1 MANNT
6 RKKNTR
12 EQAERSFTNIDSSS
26 ASTTLRKMS
35 LSALATV
42 LTAATCL
49 GGQPILAS
57 SNILLPPT
65 TAAFAAEVH
74 KNDPNPW
81 LHKPNILEYQRYRY
95 QNSNGDAGYVGDDQI
110 GDWDRIKNKSMMYA
124 RVEESGGNR
133 YLVFDVFFNNDGKS
147 MLTAS
152 KQQQY
157 VWQVPFAVADLNNGA
172 YKSDTVTDL
181 RFDFY
186 KRNEKSKDTPATL
199 SHDIQLFEH
208 DEKKSFSV
216 GVLQDG
222 YGKENSTYTN
232 TLGIRAGNSK
242 NKDIYTTFHT
252 TEAKLDPTIK
262 KAIALPYP
270 YSKYSYGL
278 GLKTTNVNYAVKL
291 HCKVKLR
298 PNVTKDEIQ
307 NAFTWTNTSSFAR
320 NTNSSYTFI
329 SGRTHDEN
337 FRRTKSDDLPP
348 KLYFNGKELTDNSSS
363 ITVYQGESNN
373 FTFGTSDNSE
383 KVTNFSVGGFP
394 GSGNDS
400 GNFNEINDNG
410 MPATENS
417 KHTVTKSVA
426 LTHKNGDTPVNS
438 DYTIT
443 VSATD
448 ASGNKAEKTIT
459 VHLRNQNLKHKA
471 PTTTPI
477 TVDWGHKPD
486 EDELKKHV
494 SGADGGTLTF
504 DSIPETKIPEQY
516 FNGKDTLPAH
526 ASGKVTY
533 SDGSYHNVTV
543 PVNVRKPL
551 SLQHKLNGNTVNATV
566 GDPLTKA
573 GNKVDAKEYLG
584 KLDDATKKKI
594 KSAEWVNGEPSTDVA
609 GKRTYTAKVT
619 FSDGSTAEEKVT
631 FTVRPQKP
639 TIETDLT
646 GVAGVENK
654 EVVVYAGPGTEGS
667 TVTLKDSKGK
677 QIGTGKVGAD
687 GKVTITVKDGIP
699 EGKITAV
706 TTTADSVS
714 SDESEPKNA
723 SKDDQKPTLAAD
735 KNNVEVEVGKDLT
748 ITLTAKDNLKVDR
761 IDTAAAT
768 IALFNNDPTK
778 LFSNPTRAGSKYDSK
793 NTDTQ
798 KKLTYTFS
806 GFKSEE
812 IGTYNLTFKAF
823 DSAGNESAPVT
834 VTVKVKEKLAN
845 KPTAKPYSVE
855 INKEL
860 GDEDA
865 KKTIA
870 RANKLPK
877 GTKFTWAKDGKPNTS
892 TVGTEKDGK
901 VVVTIPT
908 NDKDHPQVETVD
920 VKVTVKDTKSPKV
933 TIWQKGEG
941 DTYNTIDA
949 GYPNGKKHPP
959 VFTINTYRGDKNDIK
974 ITATDNSGEVTTL
987 TLTPK
992 TPGETEK
999 TPTGTGTTDAP
1010 KTLML
1015 DDITPLNTK
1024 PGKYKRT
1031 ITAVD
1036 PSGNTTTVA
1045 VEFVVKT
1052 QAEKYSKVTGTSVTY
1067 KMSSGTTHPDPKSGI
1082 NAEAVQKLPKD
1093 AKYSWVNEPDWNT
1106 PVEQK
1111 DAEVLITFP
1120 DGSTEK
1126 VDTKV
1131 TVKDDIAPV
1140 IENPAT
1146 NQVEHNDGK
1155 MYYQFKVHK
1164 GKPFDIEIKSY
1175 DNSGKIS
1182 SATIPSSFPGH
1193 DGNIVIDNKDG
1204 NSANKPATIHI
1215 KGTAQRDATIAN
1227 SSDNKWSRTLTV
1239 TDNAGKQSTLN
1250 IQISVYTDAEEHTA
1264 TASKVNN
1271 PASKDAIKDAIKIT
1285 KYDASNTP
1293 INKTGITFDVVG
1305 NIPTENGNYT
1315 IPVTIHYPDK
1325 STEKVEVPVKIQ
1337 RDSND
1342 FEPEGKTIEVSWHS
1356 SAKELKKKVTSFG
1369 DNNGLK
1375 WKSTVE
1381 PDEKNKPTVTI
1392 VDDKSVPNTDN
1403 PGESKVQVKVTYSD
1417 GSSDVATVTVKVL
1430 DPQSETYTPEGQTIK
1445 VDYNKKKNTTIENS
1459 VKTDGIKLKKNGTDT
1474 TLPADAT
1481 VTIDN
1486 NDTIPD
1492 GTQPGD
1498 FNIPVT
1504 ITYKDGS
1511 KSHATVKVTVGKPQ
1525 SETHTPKVDNS
1536 GITKKYG
1543 ESSPSESEI
1552 IAKVTVPDKP
1562 DDTKITVDQ
1571 GQIPIDTKTPGIVN
1585 VKVTVKYPDGSEDHV
1600 EVPVTVGDPDNVTHK
1615 ASATPIELHKNEAQP
1630 TEQQIKDKVTTG
1642 VSANEDQPTITVDT
1656 GKIPT
1661 TDKTGTTNV
1670 PVTIT
1675 YKDKTSTTVQVP
1687 VIVKDWNKDEYPP
1700 SAEPV
1705 EEPYNTSKDTI
1716 KNDII
1721 NAVTVDWPD
1730 KNDKTKPQPKV
1741 TITSEDKDIPSGT
1754 EPGTKT
1760 VKVTV
1765 TYPDTST
1772 KEVTVDVTIKNKQ
1785 SDTFE
1790 PKVTPVVKP
1799 YDTKKDE
1806 IENAIKDAVKIP
1818 DFKSKEGEKKPEISI
1833 VTGDGNTVPDGQTPG
1848 SYTVKVKITY
1858 PDKTEK
1864 VVKVPVTISSKESD
1878 AYPPKA
1884 DSITKKNGEKP
1895 SEDEIKNAV
1904 KIPNWPSDKGE
1915 VKKTVDSNS
1924 IPDGNKGGTFNVPV
1938 TVTYPD
1944 GSTTVINVPVTIKS
1958 PTATAKKVVTVP
1970 KGAEPKPEDM
1980 IANKD
1985 KFPDGTQF
1993 EWSKKPDTKT
2003 ENNGVT
2009 GKVKITIPGSDTPQE
2024 VTVTV
2029 NVVDPTAS
2037 EVNVPQGTDLPDA
2050 KDVIKDSSDKS
2061 KYPDKTKFEWK
2072 TSDKPDT
2079 NNSGPKTGKII
2090 VTLPGQDPVEVDVKV
2105 NVLPTPEANIVN
2117 IPQNGTDFPI
2127 ASDVIKDSTDKNKFP
2142 KGTTFEWKT
2151 KPDTKQSGNNKK
2163 GTITVT
2169 VPGVNGK
2176 TGTSSDVEVTVNV
2189 TPKPTAKETSVIQ
2202 NSDPDPKNS
2211 IANNGDFPDG
2221 TTFTWGT
2228 KENGKPDKPDT
2239 SKTGKQTGT
2248 VVVTVP
2254 GIKDPITVP
2263 VSVNVIPSPVTKDMT
2278 VLQKKD
2284 GDATGKEPNAEDA
2297 IANKG
2302 DFPQGTQFG
2311 WKKEKGKETG
2321 KPDTSKTGNQPG
2333 IVTVTVPGETAVDIQ
2348 VNVLVVPNP
2357 KGKTV
2362 NVPQNGNVPE
2372 PKDMIANNGDFPE
2385 KTTFTWADNGKP
2397 STSNTGEQT
2406 GTVSVTIPGMEKPVS
2421 VPVTVNVVAQNTPF
2435 INDGKAENKPD
2446 NNGSADKDKTTITG
2460 KTQPGNTVTVKDNS
2474 GKTVGT
2480 PVKADEKGNFT
2491 IEIDKKDPNTK
2502 LTLVPSKG
2510 NNEGTPLEVTVTAKP
2525 KAPTITVPSD
2535 NAGGKQGDGNV
2546 TVTPPTDATV
2556 TTVEITVK
2564 PNPLN
2569 GPEQPVRTIVVK
2581 NDNGTWKIDGNNP
2594 TDATVDNNGNV
2605 TIPAKNLE
2613 DGSTITAVAKNKN
2626 NTSDTATN
2634 KTGYKTPQI
2643 KNEGQSSPQITDN
2656 NGDSGKQKITGVV
2669 TVPGATVTVTGA
2681 DGKQIG
2687 GPVTAD
2693 NDGKFE
2699 ITIDKQTP
2707 GTIITLTPTNGTGDG
2722 AKTGDRV
2729 ELTVGG
2735 AIATPKISTPNDGS
2749 ASVTPDESDTRVNK
2763 VVVTYTP
2770 EGSETTATIT
2780 VVAEGDNRVWKIDGN
2795 TTPNGVTVDSQTGKV
2810 TITAGKIKNGSKI
2823 TAQAENSADT
2833 SEKGKSEKV
2842 TDTVLRYTPHVDTA
2856 PNKPTVT
2863 TPIEGADQGSAIVTP
2878 PADAD
2883 TLLITFLPE
2892 GSSESATPVT
2902 ITVKKGAN
2910 GTWTI
2915 DGTTPTGVTV
2925 DSQTGKVTIP
2935 ATAVKGN
2942 SKVTAQAKK
2951 GDKQSEKVTGTT
2963 AGSEKKQPN
2972 KPGQEPTPIPTDK
2985 PLVVTPQD
2993 GEEQGSATVTPPAG
3007 ADSME
3012 ITYIPEGEKTSSG
3025 IGETEIPSL
3034 EELTPEL
3041 QPDSQKPGNN
3051 PGSATPGNTQGNTQ
3065 GNENPEGK
3073 TPENET
3079 PSRVT
3084 IKIKKDA
3091 EGKWKIVGDAP
3102 DGVTVDPKT
3111 GKVTIPANKVK
3122 DNTEITAKSKKGD
3135 KPSKTATG
3143 TVGNNPIDDLN
3154 IDDLIDNAGGNSN
3167 EKGKSHGENHD
3178 DGNGNGN
3185 GNGNANTGDTGND
3198 NTGDAGN
3205 KGDTLNPESGTHRN
3219 KHGDTIDANGAN
3231 NNRANGDD
3239 NGSTGNGAQGTQG
3252 SQDSQGTQSGS
3263 QGAPSESQAKI
3274 DKIRARHSSGKIA
3287 KSKLSNTGA
3296 AIAAI
3301 STIAALA
3308 AAVGGA
3314 IAVIRKKKRK

>member
-337 FRRTKSDDLPP
+337 FRRTKSDNLPP
-348 KLYFNGKELTDNSSS
+348 KLYFNGKEIDDKNNS
-363 ITVYQGESNN
+363 ITVYQGDKKQI
-373 FTFGTSDNSE
+373 TFGTSDNSE
-383 KVTNFSVGGFP
+383 KVTKFSVGGFP

-426 LTHKNGDTPVNS
+426 LTHKNGNTPANT

-448 ASGNKAEKTIT
+448 ASGNTAEKKVT
-459 VHLRNQNLKHKA
+459 VHLKNLNQKYPS
-471 PTTTPI
+471 PTADAL
-477 TVDWGHKPD
+477 TVDWGHKLN
-486 EDELKKHV
+486 EAELKKQIQ
-494 SGADGGTLTF
+494 GNDGNGEITFIDKKLPKTNLSESRFKHSKNTLQVA
-504 DSIPETKIPEQY
+504 SKIIY
-516 FNGKDTLPAH
+516 A
-526 ASGKVTY
+526 
-533 SDGSYHNVTV
+533 DGSYHLVNI
-543 PVNVRKPL
+543 PVIVKKPL
-551 SLQHKLNGNTVNATV
+551 AFEHLPKGSNNTVTV
-566 GDPLTKA
+566 GDKLKSPSDYITLENNT
-573 GNKVDAKEYLG
+573 GNKVKPQ
-584 KLDDATKKKI
+584 KV
-594 KSAEWVNGEPSTDVA
+594 EWYGGTPNSSTIGRFNNTARVH
-609 GKRTYTAKVT
+609 YTDGSRKDTTVT
-619 FSDGSTAEEKVT
+619 FNV
-631 FTVRPQKP
+631 KP
-639 TIETDLT
+639 KTPVIETDLN
-646 GVAGVENK
+646 GRAKIQNQK
-654 EVVVYAGPGTEGS
+654 VVVNVGTGFIPGATN
-667 TVTLKDSKGK
+667 TVTLYDANNNA
-677 QIGTGKVGAD
+677 IGSTTAIKD
-687 GKVTITVKDGIP
+687 GKATITVAGGIP
-699 EGKITAV
+699 AGDVYAITSSSYNNSQDKH
-706 TTTADSVS
+706 TNTFNLS
-714 SDESEPKNA
+714 SDKSENHQATEDKE
-723 SKDDQKPTLAAD
+723 KPTLTANDATAKVGENLSFSLEAKDDIKIDDFNIAAPLAKLVNNDFSRLKIEYQETKD
-735 KNNVEVEVGKDLT
+735 KAKHRKVKITILGMKASEVGEHK
-748 ITLTAKDNLKVDR
+748 LKFSVTD
-761 IDTAAAT
+761 AAGKT
-768 IALFNNDPTK
+768 TEK
-778 LFSNPTRAGSKYDSK
+778 EV
-793 NTDTQ
+793 
-798 KKLTYTFS
+798 KLTVKQPYELKANPITVDL
-806 GFKSEE
+806 GHE
-812 IGTYNLTFKAF
+812 LTN
-823 DSAGNESAPVT
+823 D
-834 VTVKVKEKLAN
+834 
-845 KPTAKPYSVE
+845 
-855 INKEL
+855 
-860 GDEDA
+860 DA
-865 KKTIA
+865 KKIFENSKNVPSGTTYTWV
-870 RANKLPK
+870 NKPGTDSTGNEKQGKVRVSIPGGETKDIDVAVTVQDTVKPVIKVYKK
-877 GTKFTWAKDGKPNTS
+877 GPGDTWTEVTEKITEGNTS
-892 TVGTEKDGK
+892 Y
-901 VVVTIPT
+901 
-908 NDKDHPQVETVD
+908 
-920 VKVTVKDTKSPKV
+920 TK
-933 TIWQKGEG
+933 I
-941 DTYNTIDA
+941 DTY
-949 GYPNGKKHPP
+949 H
-959 VFTINTYRGDKNDIK
+959 GDKCELK
-974 ITATDNSGEVTTL
+974 ITATDNSGNVTDLNINSLLTGLSSSDFESKKGAGSEQDPRAIKIAGNVPNGTAAGPYSRTL
-987 TLTPK
+987 VAVDGSGNQTNFPIRFIVHNQADKFGKITPK
-992 TPGETEK
+992 DITHSIPADGNNNNHPKAEDGISEASK
-999 TPTGTGTTDAP
+999 KDLPKGTT
-1010 KTLML
+1010 
-1015 DDITPLNTK
+1015 
-1024 PGKYKRT
+1024 
-1031 ITAVD
+1031 
-1036 PSGNTTTVA
+1036 
-1045 VEFVVKT
+1045 
-1052 QAEKYSKVTGTSVTY
+1052 
-1067 KMSSGTTHPDPKSGI
+1067 
-1082 NAEAVQKLPKD
+1082 
-1093 AKYSWVNEPDWNT
+1093 YSWVKEPDWNK
-1106 PVEQK
+1106 PGK
-1111 DAEVLITFP
+1111 DTTATVRITFP
-1120 DGSTEK
+1120 DGSH
-1126 VDTKV
+1126 VDVSPK
-1131 TVKDDIAPV
+1131 
-1140 IENPAT
+1140 
-1146 NQVEHNDGK
+1146 
-1155 MYYQFKVHK
+1155 
-1164 GKPFDIEIKSY
+1164 
-1175 DNSGKIS
+1175 
-1182 SATIPSSFPGH
+1182 
-1193 DGNIVIDNKDG
+1193 
-1204 NSANKPATIHI
+1204 
-1215 KGTAQRDATIAN
+1215 
-1227 SSDNKWSRTLTV
+1227 LTV
-1239 TDNAGKQSTLN
+1239 TDTIKPVIEKPDLGTAKHGNTDHYLLKVHRGEKFDLTLKVHDNTGKITGASLNDKVTDCGISTKTLTVDNAGNHSVKNPAIVHITGTAPTDEVVDQHWSRTVTVTDEAGNSSELP
-1250 IQISVYTDAEEHTA
+1250 IQIAVYTSAEEHTA
-1264 TASKVNN
+1264 TSKQVKKPFNSAVTVKDIQDAITTDYTSKDPNKKPVVSVKAGQTLPDGTTSGNSKVT
-1271 PASKDAIKDAIKIT
+1271 AIVTYPDGST
-1285 KYDASNTP
+1285 TE
-1293 INKTGITFDVVG
+1293 VVV
-1305 NIPTENGNYT
+1305 
-1315 IPVTIHYPDK
+1315 PVTIDDALSRTHIPKSNTIEKHYGSTKDDIEKSIKGGGISWPTGKVPTGNTTIEISDK
-1325 STEKVEVPVKIQ
+1325 TKIPSGTEPGTYEVPVKI
-1337 RDSND
+1337 
-1342 FEPEGKTIEVSWHS
+1342 
-1356 SAKELKKKVTSFG
+1356 
-1369 DNNGLK
+1369 
-1375 WKSTVE
+1375 
-1381 PDEKNKPTVTI
+1381 
-1392 VDDKSVPNTDN
+1392 
-1403 PGESKVQVKVTYSD
+1403 TYSD
-1417 GSSDVATVTVKVL
+1417 DSVGYATVNVKIGE
-1430 DPQSETYTPEGQTIK
+1430 PQSKSYNPQGNTLTF
-1445 VDYNKKKNTTIENS
+1445 DYNSKPNNDISGKITGVGNDQGISFGKNINRP
-1459 VKTDGIKLKKNGTDT
+1459 K
-1474 TLPADAT
+1474 DAT
-1481 VTIDN
+1481 VAIDN
-1486 NDTIPD
+1486 PNNIPD
-1492 GTQPGD
+1492 GTKAGD
-1498 FNIPVT
+1498 FDIPVT

-1511 KSHATVKVTVGKPQ
+1511 EDHTVVKVTIGKPQ
-1525 SETHTPKVDNS
+1525 SETNKPTVTN
-1536 GITKKYG
+1536 ITKEYG
-1543 ESSPSESEI
+1543 KTTNEAEVKTHVTFDSSKPTPTS
-1552 IAKVTVPDKP
+1552 VTVENAND
-1562 DDTKITVDQ
+1562 
-1571 GQIPIDTKTPGIVN
+1571 IPNGKTPGDVNINVNIV
-1585 VKVTVKYPDGSEDHV
+1585 YPDGSKSR
-1600 EVPVTVGDPDNVTHK
+1600 VTV
-1615 ASATPIELHKNEAQP
+1615 
-1630 TEQQIKDKVTTG
+1630 KVTTG
-1642 VSANEDQPTITVDT
+1642 DPDTKTYAPSAGEVKKNRRDKITAKDITGAVKTSTVKDKPAPTETKVELVNENNLPDMT
-1656 GKIPT
+1656 
-1661 TDKTGTTNV
+1661 KTGTTNV
-1670 PVTIT
+1670 PVKVT
-1675 YKDKTSTTVQVP
+1675 YPDGSEVVLEVP
-1687 VIVKDWNKDEYPP
+1687 VVVRDTDKDIYTP
-1700 SAEPV
+1700 
-1705 EEPYNTSKDTI
+1705 TSSTLEKRYGSTI
-1716 KNDII
+1716 SEKEITDK
-1721 NAVTVDWPD
+1721 VTVP
-1730 KNDKTKPQPKV
+1730 NFVGDKTKISYKV
-1741 TITSEDKDIPSGT
+1741 KDTKQI
-1754 EPGTKT
+1754 PGTNSNPGAYT
-1760 VKVTV
+1760 VPVTV
-1765 TYPDTST
+1765 TYPDNTS
-1772 KEVTVDVTIKNKQ
+1772 EDVDVNVTILNKD
-1785 SDTFE
+1785 SDSYE
-1790 PKVTPVVKP
+1790 PTATTL
-1799 YDTKKDE
+1799 TKKHGE
-1806 IENAIKDAVKIP
+1806 TISDADITNQVR
-1818 DFKSKEGEKKPEISI
+1818 
-1833 VTGDGNTVPDGQTPG
+1833 VPNYPSGAGKQQ
-1848 SYTVKVKITY
+1848 
-1858 PDKTEK
+1858 PDKTIQTGATL
-1864 VVKVPVTISSKESD
+1864 PNTNTPGESD
-1878 AYPPKA
+1878 
-1884 DSITKKNGEKP
+1884 
-1895 SEDEIKNAV
+1895 
-1904 KIPNWPSDKGE
+1904 
-1915 VKKTVDSNS
+1915 
-1924 IPDGNKGGTFNVPV
+1924 VPV

-1944 GSTTVINVPVTIKS
+1944 GTTDTVKVHVVVKDTDANTHTPQAAPLERNIDSGKPTEAEITSKVTIPTWPTSEAQKPTYSIADGDKSKIPAGDKAGKFEVPVTVKYPDNSTTVINVPITIKA

-1985 KFPDGTQF
+1985 KFPEGTQF
-1993 EWSKKPDTKT
+1993 EWKKENGSETGKPDTKT
-2003 ENNGVT
+2003 AGNTQGTVVVT
-2009 GKVKITIPGSDTPQE
+2009 VPDQPSQE

-2037 EVNVPQGTDLPDA
+2037 EVNVLQGKGLPKA
-2050 KDVIKDSSDKS
+2050 EDVIKDSDKTN
-2061 KYPDKTKFEWK
+2061 KYPDGTTFEWK

-2105 NVLPTPEANIVN
+2105 NVLPTPVAKVVN
-2117 IPQNGTDFPI
+2117 VPQNDPLPDASNGI
-2127 ASDVIKDSTDKNKFP
+2127 ANKDKFP
-2142 KGTTFEWKT
+2142 KDTTYTWKGN
-2151 KPDTKQSGNNKK
+2151 KPDTKDSGTQK

-2176 TGTSSDVEVTVNV
+2176 PGTSADVEVTVNV
-2189 TPKPTAKETSVIQ
+2189 TPEPKAKDTSVIQ

-2211 IANNGDFPDG
+2211 IQDNDKFPE
-2221 TTFTWGT
+2221 GT
-2228 KENGKPDKPDT
+2228 KFEWSKGQDGKSGKPDT
-2239 SKTGKQTGT
+2239 STTGEKTVN

-2254 GIKDPITVP
+2254 GQEPQTVK
-2263 VSVNVIPSPVTKDMT
+2263 VKVNVTASPEGKDVT
-2278 VLQKKD
+2278 VLQNNTPDPSGLISNKD
-2284 GDATGKEPNAEDA
+2284 KLTEAT
-2297 IANKG
+2297 
-2302 DFPQGTQFG
+2302 FG
-2311 WKKEKGKETG
+2311 WKKDNKGNEIG

-2333 IVTVTVPGETAVDIQ
+2333 VVTVQVPGMTPVDVP

-2357 KGKTV
+2357 KDKTV
-2362 NVPQNGNVPE
+2362 NVHVGDSPSAENS
-2372 PKDMIANNGDFPE
+2372 IANKNDLPKGT
-2385 KTTFTWADNGKP
+2385 KFTWA
-2397 STSNTGEQT
+2397 TGENGTPDTKTAGNKQ
-2406 GTVSVTIPGMEKPVS
+2406 GTVVVTIPGITNPVN
-2421 VPVTVNVVAQNTPF
+2421 VKVTVNVVDKDKPF
-2435 INDGKAENKPD
+2435 INDGKAENTPTKP
-2446 NNGSADKDKTTITG
+2446 DKTTITG
-2460 KTQPGNTVTVKDNS
+2460 KGTPDATIKVQDSNGNALKDGNKEIAVTVGKDGS
-2474 GKTVGT
+2474 FTVDV
-2480 PVKADEKGNFT
+2480 PHQNPD
-2491 IEIDKKDPNTK
+2491 TK
-2502 LTLVPSKG
+2502 LTLVPSKA

-2525 KAPTITVPSD
+2525 KAPTITVPSE
-2535 NAGGKQGDGNV
+2535 NEGGKQGDGNV

-2569 GPEQPVRTIVVK
+2569 GPEEPVRTIVLTKDK
-2581 NDNGTWKIDGNNP
+2581 NNKWTIDGNNP
-2594 TDATVDNNGNV
+2594 TGAIVDNNGNV

-2656 NGDSGKQKITGVV
+2656 NGDSGKQTITGVV
-2669 TVPGATVTVTGA
+2669 TVPGATVTVTDK
-2681 DGKQIG
+2681 DGNQIG
-2687 GPVTAD
+2687 TGTAG
-2693 NDGKFE
+2693 NDGSFT
-2699 ITIDKQTP
+2699 ITINKQKP
-2707 GTIITLTPTNGTGDG
+2707 GAIVTLTPTNGKGDG

-2749 ASVTPDESDTRVNK
+2749 ASVTPDLTDTRVNK
-2763 VVVTYTP
+2763 VVITYTP
-2770 EGSETTATIT
+2770 AEGNTTSTIT
-2780 VVAEGDNRVWKIDGN
+2780 VVAEGDKGEWKISG
-2795 TTPNGVTVDSQTGKV
+2795 TAPEGVTVDSQTGKV
-2810 TITAGKIKNGSKI
+2810 TIPAGKIKNGSTI
-2823 TAQAENSADT
+2823 TAQAENSGDT
-2833 SEKGKSEKV
+2833 SKNGKSEKV

-2863 TPIEGADQGSAIVTP
+2863 TPSEGADQGSAIVTP
-2878 PADAD
+2878 PADVD

-2963 AGSEKKQPN
+2963 ARSEKKQPN
-2972 KPGQEPTPIPTDK
+2972 KPEPEPTPIPTDK

-2993 GEEQGSATVTPPAG
+2993 GEEQGSATVTPPAD

-3012 ITYIPEGEKTSSG
+3012 ITYIPEGDETSSG

-3034 EELTPEL
+3034 EELVPGTTN
-3041 QPDSQKPGNN
+3041 PDSQEPGNN
-3051 PGSATPGNTQGNTQ
+3051 PGSATPGNTQ

-3102 DGVTVDPKT
+3102 DGVTVDPQT

-3167 EKGKSHGENHD
+3167 EKGKGHGENHGNGNN
-3178 DGNGNGN
+3178 DGNGND
-3185 GNGNANTGDTGND
+3185 NTGDAGN
-3198 NTGDAGN
+3198 NYTGDAGN
-3205 KGDTLNPESGTHRN
+3205 KGDTLNPESGTHRI
-3219 KHGDTIDANGAN
+3219 KRGDTIDANGAN

-3308 AAVGGA
+3308 ATVGGA

>member
-348 KLYFNGKELTDNSSS
+348 KLYFNGKELTDDSSS
-363 ITVYQGESNN
+363 IDVYQGDKKQI
-373 FTFGTSDNSE
+373 TFGTSDNSE
-383 KVTNFSVGGFP
+383 KVTSFSVKGFP
-394 GSGNDS
+394 DSIKSANFDGNNKD
-400 GNFNEINDNG
+400 GYD
-410 MPATENS
+410 ATEKNPY
-417 KHTVTKSVA
+417 KHEIKDVKFE
-426 LTHKNGDTPVNS
+426 HKDGKTPVNS

-448 ASGNKAEKTIT
+448 ASGNTAEKKVT
-459 VHLRNQNLKHKA
+459 VHLKNLNQKYPSPTAEELTVDWGKTLTDDMLTKQIKNNAGNGTITFGKKLPNTKLSESAFKRSKNKLKVTAKITYADGSSHTVDIPVTVRKPLAFEHAPKGSNNTVTVGDKLKSPSDYITLENNSDNKVKPQKVEWYGGTPNSSTIGNFNNTVRVHYTDGSRKDTTVTFNVKPQKPVIETDLNGRAKIQNQKVVVNVGTGFIPGATNKVTLYDANNNAIGSTTEIKDGKAIITVANGIPAGNVYAVTSSSYNNSQDKHTNTFNLSSDKSENHQATEDKQKPTLTANDATAKVGENLSFNLEAKDDIKIDDFNIATPLLQLVNNDFSRLQIDYQGTQTNPKDRKVKITILGMKANEVGEHKLKFSVTDA
-471 PTTTPI
+471 AGNKTEKEVKLIVKQPYELKANPI
-477 TVDWGHKPD
+477 TVDLGHELTSDDAKKIFENSKNVPSGTTYTWVTKP
-486 EDELKKHV
+486 ETNSTGKEKPGKV
-494 SGADGGTLTF
+494 KV
-504 DSIPETKIPEQY
+504 SIPGGETKEIPV
-516 FNGKDTLPAH
+516 A
-526 ASGKVTY
+526 
-533 SDGSYHNVTV
+533 VTV
-543 PVNVRKPL
+543 QDTVKPVIKVYKKGP
-551 SLQHKLNGNTVNATV
+551 
-566 GDPLTKA
+566 GDTWT
-573 GNKVDAKEYLG
+573 E
-584 KLDDATKKKI
+584 
-594 KSAEWVNGEPSTDVA
+594 
-609 GKRTYTAKVT
+609 VT
-619 FSDGSTAEEKVT
+619 EKVT
-631 FTVRPQKP
+631 
-639 TIETDLT
+639 
-646 GVAGVENK
+646 
-654 EVVVYAGPGTEGS
+654 
-667 TVTLKDSKGK
+667 
-677 QIGTGKVGAD
+677 
-687 GKVTITVKDGIP
+687 
-699 EGKITAV
+699 EGKTSY
-706 TTTADSVS
+706 T
-714 SDESEPKNA
+714 K
-723 SKDDQKPTLAAD
+723 
-735 KNNVEVEVGKDLT
+735 
-748 ITLTAKDNLKVDR
+748 
-761 IDTAAAT
+761 IDT
-768 IALFNNDPTK
+768 
-778 LFSNPTRAGSKYDSK
+778 Y
-793 NTDTQ
+793 
-798 KKLTYTFS
+798 
-806 GFKSEE
+806 
-812 IGTYNLTFKAF
+812 
-823 DSAGNESAPVT
+823 
-834 VTVKVKEKLAN
+834 
-845 KPTAKPYSVE
+845 
-855 INKEL
+855 
-860 GDEDA
+860 
-865 KKTIA
+865 
-870 RANKLPK
+870 
-877 GTKFTWAKDGKPNTS
+877 
-892 TVGTEKDGK
+892 
-901 VVVTIPT
+901 
-908 NDKDHPQVETVD
+908 H
-920 VKVTVKDTKSPKV
+920 
-933 TIWQKGEG
+933 
-941 DTYNTIDA
+941 
-949 GYPNGKKHPP
+949 
-959 VFTINTYRGDKNDIK
+959 GDKCELK
-974 ITATDNSGEVTTL
+974 ITATDNSGKVTDLNINSLLTGLTTSDFATKQGAGSENDPRAIKIAGNVPNGMAAGAYSRTL
-987 TLTPK
+987 VAVDGSGNKTNLPIRFVVHTQADKFSKITPK
-992 TPGETEK
+992 DITHNIPADGNSNNHPKAEDGISETSK
-999 TPTGTGTTDAP
+999 KDLPKGTT
-1010 KTLML
+1010 
-1015 DDITPLNTK
+1015 
-1024 PGKYKRT
+1024 
-1031 ITAVD
+1031 
-1036 PSGNTTTVA
+1036 
-1045 VEFVVKT
+1045 
-1052 QAEKYSKVTGTSVTY
+1052 
-1067 KMSSGTTHPDPKSGI
+1067 
-1082 NAEAVQKLPKD
+1082 
-1093 AKYSWVNEPDWNT
+1093 YSWVKEPDWNK
-1106 PVEQK
+1106 PGK
-1111 DAEVLITFP
+1111 DTTATIRITFP
-1120 DGSTEK
+1120 DGSHVDVSPKLTVTDTIKPVIEK
-1126 VDTKV
+1126 PDLGTASHAGKNHYLLKVHRGQKFDLTLKVHDNTGKIVGASLDNNVPDCGITNTALKIDNASNHSVKNPAIVHITGTAPTNEGTSQYWSRTVTVTDEAGNRSELPIQIAVYTSAEEHKATSKQVRKPFNTAV
-1131 TVKDDIAPV
+1131 TVKDIQDAITTDYISKDQTKKPV
-1140 IENPAT
+1140 VSVKAGEKLP
-1146 NQVEHNDGK
+1146 DGTT
-1155 MYYQFKVHK
+1155 
-1164 GKPFDIEIKSY
+1164 S
-1175 DNSGKIS
+1175 
-1182 SATIPSSFPGH
+1182 
-1193 DGNIVIDNKDG
+1193 G
-1204 NSANKPATIHI
+1204 NSKV
-1215 KGTAQRDATIAN
+1215 TAIVAYPD
-1227 SSDNKWSRTLTV
+1227 
-1239 TDNAGKQSTLN
+1239 GST
-1250 IQISVYTDAEEHTA
+1250 TE
-1264 TASKVNN
+1264 
-1271 PASKDAIKDAIKIT
+1271 
-1285 KYDASNTP
+1285 
-1293 INKTGITFDVVG
+1293 VVV
-1305 NIPTENGNYT
+1305 
-1315 IPVTIHYPDK
+1315 PVTIDTALSRTHIPTSNTIEKPYGSTQKQIEDSITSTSDGGGISWPNNKIPTGKTTIEISDK
-1325 STEKVEVPVKIQ
+1325 TKIPRGTEPGTYEVPVKI
-1337 RDSND
+1337 
-1342 FEPEGKTIEVSWHS
+1342 
-1356 SAKELKKKVTSFG
+1356 
-1369 DNNGLK
+1369 
-1375 WKSTVE
+1375 
-1381 PDEKNKPTVTI
+1381 
-1392 VDDKSVPNTDN
+1392 
-1403 PGESKVQVKVTYSD
+1403 TYSD
-1417 GSSDVATVTVKVL
+1417 DSVGYVTVKVKIGE
-1430 DPQSETYTPEGQTIK
+1430 PQSKSYNPQGNTLTF
-1445 VDYNKKKNTTIENS
+1445 DYNSKPKTKNISDKITGVGKDKGISFGKDTALP
-1459 VKTDGIKLKKNGTDT
+1459 DGAHI
-1474 TLPADAT
+1474 A
-1481 VTIDN
+1481 IDN
-1486 NDTIPD
+1486 THNIPD
-1492 GTQPGD
+1492 GTKAGTFD
-1498 FNIPVT
+1498 IPVT

-1511 KSHATVKVTVGKPQ
+1511 EDHTVVKVTIGKPQ
-1525 SETHTPKVDNS
+1525 SETNKPTVTN
-1536 GITKKYG
+1536 ITKEYG
-1543 ESSPSESEI
+1543 KTTNEDEVKSH
-1552 IAKVTVPDKP
+1552 VTFDGNKPKPTSVTIENANDIPDG
-1562 DDTKITVDQ
+1562 T
-1571 GQIPIDTKTPGIVN
+1571 TPGDVN
-1585 VKVTVKYPDGSEDHV
+1585 INVNIEYPDGSKSC
-1600 EVPVTVGDPDNVTHK
+1600 VTV
-1615 ASATPIELHKNEAQP
+1615 
-1630 TEQQIKDKVTTG
+1630 KVTTG
-1642 VSANEDQPTITVDT
+1642 DPDTKTYAPSANEVKKNRGDKITADDIKNAVKTSTVD
-1656 GKIPT
+1656 GKTPDKSKT
-1661 TDKTGTTNV
+1661 KVELVNKNNLPDMTKTGTTNV
-1670 PVTIT
+1670 PVKVT
-1675 YKDKTSTTVQVP
+1675 YPDGSEVVLEVP
-1687 VIVKDWNKDEYPP
+1687 VV
-1700 SAEPV
+1700 V
-1705 EEPYNTSKDTI
+1705 RDT
-1716 KNDII
+1716 
-1721 NAVTVDWPD
+1721 
-1730 KNDKTKPQPKV
+1730 
-1741 TITSEDKDIPSGT
+1741 DKDIYTPTSSTLEKPYGST
-1754 EPGTKT
+1754 ISEKDITDKVTVPHFVGDATKISYKVKDTKKIPGEKSNPGVYT
-1760 VKVTV
+1760 VTVTV
-1765 TYPDTST
+1765 TYPDKTS
-1772 KEVTVDVTIKNKQ
+1772 EDVDVNVTILNKD
-1785 SDTFE
+1785 SDSYE
-1790 PKVTPVVKP
+1790 PTAKTL
-1799 YDTKKDE
+1799 TKKHGETISNDE
-1806 IENAIKDAVKIP
+1806 ITNQVSVPNYPSGDSKKHLTKTVETGKKLP
-1818 DFKSKEGEKKPEISI
+1818 D
-1833 VTGDGNTVPDGQTPG
+1833 TNTPG
-1848 SYTVKVKITY
+1848 
-1858 PDKTEK
+1858 
-1864 VVKVPVTISSKESD
+1864 ES
-1878 AYPPKA
+1878 
-1884 DSITKKNGEKP
+1884 
-1895 SEDEIKNAV
+1895 
-1904 KIPNWPSDKGE
+1904 
-1915 VKKTVDSNS
+1915 
-1924 IPDGNKGGTFNVPV
+1924 NVPV

-1944 GSTTVINVPVTIKS
+1944 GTSDTVNVHVVVKDTDANTHNPQAEPLEKNIDSGKPTDTDITSQVSVPTWPTNETQKPTYSIADGDKDKIPAGDKAGKFEVPVTITYPDGSKTVINVPVIIKA
-1958 PTATAKKVVTVP
+1958 PTATPQVVTVP
-1970 KGAEPKPEDM
+1970 KDAEPKPEDM
-1980 IANKD
+1980 IPNKD
-1985 KFPDGTQF
+1985 KFPDGTTF
-1993 EWSKKPDTKT
+1993 EWNKDSKPDTKT
-2003 ENNGVT
+2003 AGNKQGIVVVT
-2009 GKVKITIPGSDTPQE
+2009 VPDQPSQE
-2024 VTVTV
+2024 VPVTV

-2037 EVNVPQGTDLPDA
+2037 EVNVLQKGKLPEA

-2061 KYPDKTKFEWK
+2061 KFPDGTQFKWSKEDT
-2072 TSDKPDT
+2072 PDT
-2079 NNSGPKTGKII
+2079 NNTGKKNSKII
-2090 VTLPGQDPVEVDVKV
+2090 VTLPGQSPVEVPVTV

-2142 KGTTFEWKT
+2142 KGTKFEWKT

-2176 TGTSSDVEVTVNV
+2176 PGTSADVEVTVNV
-2189 TPKPTAKETSVIQ
+2189 TPEPKAKDTSVIQ

-2211 IANNGDFPDG
+2211 IENKDKFPDG

-2228 KENGKPDKPDT
+2228 KDGKPDKPDT

-2362 NVPQNGNVPE
+2362 NVPVNAKPKPE
-2372 PKDMIANNGDFPE
+2372 DSIANKDELPKG
-2385 KTTFTWADNGKP
+2385 TTFTWA
-2397 STSNTGEQT
+2397 TGENGT
-2406 GTVSVTIPGMEKPVS
+2406 PDTKTAGSKNGTVVVNIPGIAPVS

-2435 INDGKAENKPD
+2435 INDRNAENTPTKP
-2446 NNGSADKDKTTITG
+2446 DKTTITG
-2460 KTQPGNTVTVKDNS
+2460 KGTPDATIKVQDSNGNALKDGNKEVTVTVGKDGS
-2474 GKTVGT
+2474 FTVDV
-2480 PVKADEKGNFT
+2480 PHQNPD
-2491 IEIDKKDPNTK
+2491 TK
-2502 LTLVPSKG
+2502 LKLVPSKG
-2510 NNEGTPLEVTVTAKP
+2510 NNEGTPVEVTVTAKP
-2525 KAPTITVPSD
+2525 NAPTITVPSD

-2643 KNEGQSSPQITDN
+2643 KNEDPSSPKITDSTS
-2656 NGDSGKQKITGVV
+2656 DSSKQTITGIV
-2669 TVPGATVTVTGA
+2669 TVPNATVTVTDK

-2687 GPVTAD
+2687 TGTAG
-2693 NDGKFE
+2693 NDGSFT
-2699 ITIDKQTP
+2699 ITINKQKP
-2707 GTIITLTPTNGTGDG
+2707 GAIVTLTPTNGKGDG

-2763 VVVTYTP
+2763 VVITYTP
-2770 EGSETTATIT
+2770 AEGNTTSTIT
-2780 VVAEGDNRVWKIDGN
+2780 VVAEGDKGEWKISG
-2795 TTPNGVTVDSQTGKV
+2795 TAPEGVTVDSQTGKV
-2810 TITAGKIKNGSKI
+2810 TIPAGKIKNGSTI
-2823 TAQAENSADT
+2823 TAQAKQVTKNTGATTATETSSA
-2833 SEKGKSEKV
+2833 EV
-2842 TDTVLRYTPHVDTA
+2842 TGTITTQKHHYDPTPA
-2856 PNKPTVT
+2856 PTPTPTPAPTVT
-2863 TPIEGADQGSAIVTP
+2863 TPSEGADQGSAIVTP
-2878 PADAD
+2878 PADVD

-2963 AGSEKKQPN
+2963 AGSEKKQPK
-2972 KPGQEPTPIPTDK
+2972 KPGQEPTPSPIPTDK

-3012 ITYIPEGEKTSSG
+3012 ITYIPEGDETSSG

-3034 EELTPEL
+3034 EELTPETTN
-3041 QPDSQKPGNN
+3041 PDSQEPGNT
-3051 PGSATPGNTQGNTQ
+3051 PGSANSGIA
-3065 GNENPEGK
+3065 NPA
-3073 TPENET
+3073 
-3079 PSRVT
+3079 RVT
-3084 IKIKKDA
+3084 IKIKKNA
-3091 EGKWKIVGDAP
+3091 EGNWQIDGDAP
-3102 DGVTVDPKT
+3102 DGVTVDPQT

-3122 DNTEITAKSKKGD
+3122 DNTEITAKSSKKDG

-3167 EKGKSHGENHD
+3167 EKGKGHGENHD
-3178 DGNGNGN
+3178 NGNGN
-3185 GNGNANTGDTGND
+3185 NDTGDAGND

-3205 KGDTLNPESGTHRN
+3205 KGDTLNPESGTHRI

-3239 NGSTGNGAQGTQG
+3239 SGSTGNGAQGTQG